1 MKKRLLLSIIP
12 LSISCLSAGREAP
25 LNVLMIAVD
34 DLNHWVDY
42 TGRNGQS
49 KTPNIA
55 RLSEMG
61 VSFTNVH
68 CMAPACN
75 PSRASLMSGL
85 RPSTSGCYV
94 NGEDWKQFIDE
105 GQGMEFH
112 FQRNG
117 YTTLAAGK
125 IYHAVGQGNGYTAG
139 WDEYAE
145 TQRDPQGG
153 ADKNE
158 GFLDEVVTRLDDQDL
173 ADWHFVDYAIEQLQK
188 DHDKPFFLACGLF
201 KPHLAWAVPRK
212 YYDMFPL
219 DEIELPPHL
228 EDDLDDIPP
237 SGVKMAR
244 PDGDHAKLLASNRW
258 KKAIQSYLACIAYT
272 DMNIGRLLDA
282 FEKSKYRDNTAI
294 VLWSDHGWALGEKK
308 HWRKFALWEETTR
321 TIMIWS
327 VPGVTRPGALCELPV
342 DYSVM
347 FPTMCDITGT
357 PPPGHLE
364 GMSIRPLLINPDA
377 SWDGVAVT
385 THGYMNHAVRT
396 DRWRYIR
403 YANGEEELYDHSKDE
418 FEYRNLAMVPEYNNV
433 KAQLARHLP
442 EVNKP
447 PLKK

>member
-1 MKKRLLLSIIP
+1 MLKAAEKQ
-12 LSISCLSAGREAP
+12 P

-42 TGRNGQS
+42 TGRNGQT

-61 VSFTNVH
+61 TSFTNVH

-75 PSRASLMSGL
+75 PSRAALMSGM

-94 NGEDWKQFIDE
+94 NGEDYKQFIEE
-105 GQGMEFH
+105 GKGMEFH
-112 FQRNG
+112 FKRNG

-125 IYHAVGQGNGYTAG
+125 IYHHIGPGSGYTAG
-139 WDEYAE
+139 WDEYAPNKA
-145 TQRDPQGG
+145 DAQGG

-158 GFLDEVVTRLDDQDL
+158 GFLDEVVTEMTDQDL
-173 ADWHFVDYAIEQLQK
+173 SDWHFVDYAIEQLQK

-212 YYDMFPL
+212 YYEMFPL
-219 DEIELPPHL
+219 ETIKLPPHM
-228 EDDLDDIPP
+228 ENDLDDIPP
-237 SGVKMAR
+237 SGVKMAK

-282 FEKSKYRDNTAI
+282 FEKSKYRENTAI

-327 VPGVTRPGALCELPV
+327 VPGLTKPGTLCELPV
-342 DYSVM
+342 DYSSM

-357 PPPGHLE
+357 QPPDHLD
-364 GMSIRPLLINPDA
+364 GKSIRALLRNPQAD
-377 SWDGVAVT
+377 WDGVAIT

-396 DRWRYIR
+396 ERWRYIR
-403 YANGEEELYDHSKDE
+403 YANGEEELYDHSKDQYE
-418 FEYRNLAMVPEYNNV
+418 FVNLAQAPEYKPV
-433 KAQLARHLP
+433 KAKLASHLP
-442 EVNKP
+442 ALNKP
-447 PLKK
+447 PLKD